1 MSIDINSLPPWAQ
14 KQIADKV
21 ARQVREKAENL
32 ASNGGKGKS
41 KYKNIPA
48 ERSGES
54 ANIRFA
60 SQKEA
65 RRYDELMLLLKAGK
79 IRDLRLQQDFTLQ
92 EAYTTP
98 DGKRVRAIRY
108 VADFSYERMR
118 PYWKGYEAHCPDDGW
133 YRVVEDTKGGKATQT
148 PTYKMKK
155 KMMQDKYGITI
166 KEV

>member
-1 MSIDINSLPPWAQ
+1 MGIDINQLSPQAQ
-14 KQIADKV
+14 RQIAPKLAAQ
-21 ARQVREKAENL
+21 ARNSTPEPRQ
-32 ASNGGKGKS
+32 GKS
-41 KYKNIPA
+41 KYHNTPA

-54 ANIRFA
+54 ANIRFD

-65 RRYDELMLLLKAGK
+65 RRYDELMLMLKAGE
-79 IRDLRLQQDFTLQ
+79 IRDLRLRPQFTLQ

-166 KEV
+166 NEV